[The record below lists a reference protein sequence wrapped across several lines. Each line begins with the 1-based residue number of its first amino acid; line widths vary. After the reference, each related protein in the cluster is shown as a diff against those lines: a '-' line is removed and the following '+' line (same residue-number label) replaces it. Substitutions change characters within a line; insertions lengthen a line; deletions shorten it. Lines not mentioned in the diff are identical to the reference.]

1 MSAGKAVHRL
11 IEIVVEE
18 VSLVDRAANNHRFLI
33 VKRAEGETDHAMA
46 DLNEPNDDDDLDD
59 DPSPGDTP
67 APTPVLEL
75 ATKALAALTDAV
87 EKLGAGAQ
95 DPEAVSKIAAELR
108 AAADDLAKMVGAEP
122 VAPQDP
128 PTDDGTLEAVR
139 ASIAEVRELLS
150 AAAAAPVPAPE
161 PPAPPPTAPTPA
173 PPSTTTEPAPEPA
186 SKSVAP
192 AMDTTKL
199 DALLTQMEALGKG
212 LQEQRQ
218 KLGQRMAQLE
228 KHFGLPNSSP
238 AGERPNG
245 SKDSED
251 DDSWSLDLNNPLDR
265 ENVDKSI
272 SFHDL

>member
-46 DLNEPNDDDDLDD
+46 DLNEPYDDDDLDD

-95 DPEAVSKIAAELR
+95 DAEEVSKIAAELR

-128 PTDDGTLEAVR
+128 PADDGTLDAVR

-150 AAAAAPVPAPE
+150 AAAAAPTPTPE
-161 PPAPPPTAPTPA
+161 PPAPPPAAPSV
-173 PPSTTTEPAPEPA
+173 PPTDPAPEPA
-186 SKSVAP
+186 SKSAASAV
-192 AMDTTKL
+192 DTTKL
-199 DALLTQMEALGKG
+199 DTLLTQMEALGKG

-245 SKDSED
+245 SKNEED

-265 ENVDKSI
+265 ESVDKSI

>member
-95 DPEAVSKIAAELR
+95 DAEAVSAMAAELR

-128 PTDDGTLEAVR
+128 PADGGTLDAVR

-150 AAAAAPVPAPE
+150 AAAAAPIPAPE
-161 PPAPPPTAPTPA
+161 PPAPPPAAPTP
-173 PPSTTTEPAPEPA
+173 PPTTSEPAPEPA
-186 SKSVAP
+186 TKSVAP
-192 AMDTTKL
+192 AIDTTKL

-245 SKDSED
+245 SKDDED
-251 DDSWSLDLNNPLDR
+251 ADSWSLDLNNPLDR

>member
-1 MSAGKAVHRL
+1 VSAGKAVHRL

-46 DLNEPNDDDDLDD
+46 DLNEPYDDDDLDD

-95 DPEAVSKIAAELR
+95 DAEEVSKIAAELR

-128 PTDDGTLEAVR
+128 PADDGTLDAVR

-150 AAAAAPVPAPE
+150 AAAAAPTPTPE
-161 PPAPPPTAPTPA
+161 PPAPPPAAPSV
-173 PPSTTTEPAPEPA
+173 PPTDPAPEPA
-186 SKSVAP
+186 SKSAASAV
-192 AMDTTKL
+192 DTTKL
-199 DALLTQMEALGKG
+199 DTLLTQMEALGKG

-245 SKDSED
+245 SKNEED

-265 ENVDKSI
+265 ESVDKSI